1 MRKID
6 LVDHSKIDKTRWDNL
21 VDLSPISF
29 PWWRSW
35 YLDMVSPDW
44 KAIIVGNY
52 DFVLPLPVRKKG
64 MINYVYPSDFTQQMG
79 VFGTEIAS
87 PEIVTQ
93 VIEKAA
99 ESFKYLELNLNHQ
112 NKGDQR
118 RGGMS

>member
-35 YLDMVSPDW
+35 YLDLVTPDW

-64 MINYVYPSDFTQQMG
+64 MINYVYIPIYRTIIKQRPRNGCSYITKPGNSDC
-79 VFGTEIAS
+79 
-87 PEIVTQ
+87 
-93 VIEKAA
+93 
-99 ESFKYLELNLNHQ
+99 N
-112 NKGDQR
+112 
-118 RGGMS
+118 